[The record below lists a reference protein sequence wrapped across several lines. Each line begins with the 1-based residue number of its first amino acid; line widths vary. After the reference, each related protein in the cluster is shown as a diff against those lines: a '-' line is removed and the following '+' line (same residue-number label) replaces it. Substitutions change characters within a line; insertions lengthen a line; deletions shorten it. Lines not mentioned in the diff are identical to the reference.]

1 LTRCTSVHILA
12 MDYEWDP
19 SKADSNLRKHGI
31 DFADAV
37 GVFEDPFAIAC
48 SDGWSGEPRH
58 VAVGKDFLDRLLVA
72 VYAWRGDS
80 IRVISA
86 RKATALERRQ
96 YEG

>member
-1 LTRCTSVHILA
+1 

-19 SKADSNLRKHGI
+19 RKADSNRRKHGI

-37 GVFEDPFAIAC
+37 AVFEDPFAIAC
-48 SDGWSGEPRH
+48 ADQWPGEPRH
-58 VAVGKDFLDRLLVA
+58 VAVGKDFLDRLLVV
-72 VYAWRGDS
+72 VYAWRGDG

-86 RKATALERRQ
+86 RKATASERRQ